1 MVAKKL
7 LHPTSIATEF
17 VAELDTPDI
26 AQIVSSANDM
36 ALVID
41 GDGIV
46 RDVTAE
52 QGIEN
57 FGNATAWIGQPWA
70 DTVTIESR
78 PKLEALMRTTSKE
91 TPSRWRQVNIA
102 SPSGQDIPL
111 LFRVFNVDDDG
122 NKIVMGRDLRA
133 LSSMQQELLDVQH
146 SMEDD
151 YARLYQ
157 AETRYRMLFQMSA
170 EAILILDANG
180 KNILEANPAASQLL
194 DTPVNK
200 LVTSSFNRYFVEK
213 SASEISQ
220 LLTGVRATGKG
231 TDLTVRT
238 RKGNRF
244 SLNATLLRQDD
255 STHFLLHL
263 SSAQST
269 GKASQA
275 PTGSSEVLEVIE
287 RSPDAFVVADP
298 DGRIMAA
305 NEAFLELCQLASDLQ
320 IKNQPLE
327 QWLGRPGVD
336 VGLLRKNLQKR
347 GVVRQYTTQIHPE
360 FGAPV
365 DVELSAVSALDAEVP
380 CFGFIIRR
388 TLRRHQRSQDIARQP
403 FGQSLEQMTEL
414 VGRVPLKDLVRET
427 TDLIER
433 LCVEAAL
440 KLTSNNRASAAD
452 MLGLSRQSLYVK
464 LRRYGIGDQDSLQDQ
479 DDS

>member
-7 LHPTSIATEF
+7 LRPEWIATEF
-17 VAELDTPDI
+17 VAELDTPHI
-26 AQIVSSANDM
+26 AKIVSSANDI
-36 ALVID
+36 ALVVD
-41 GDGIV
+41 DKGTV
-46 RDVTAE
+46 RDVAAE
-52 QGIEN
+52 QGIEA
-57 FGNATAWIGQPWA
+57 FGDAINWTGKAWV
-70 DTVTIESR
+70 DTVTVESR
-78 PKLEALMRTTSKE
+78 PKLEALMRTTATE

-102 SPSGQDIPL
+102 SGAAQDIPL
-111 LFRVFNVDDDG
+111 LYRVFSVDG
-122 NKIVMGRDLRA
+122 EGTKIVMGRDLRA
-133 LSSMQQELLDVQH
+133 LSNMQQELLDVQH

-157 AETRYRMLFQMSA
+157 AETRYRMLFQMSS
-170 EAILILDANG
+170 EAILIIDGNG
-180 KNILEANPAASQLL
+180 KSILEANPAASQFL
-194 DTPVNK
+194 DTPVKK
-200 LVTSSFNRYFVEK
+200 LVATPFSRYFVEK
-213 SASEISQ
+213 SAGEISN
-220 LLTGVRATGKG
+220 LLTEVRATGKA
-231 TDLTVRT
+231 TDLRVRT
-238 RKGNRF
+238 RKGSKF

-255 STHFLLHL
+255 ATHFLLHL
-263 SSAQST
+263 TGTQTTDPVAQASASS
-269 GKASQA
+269 
-275 PTGSSEVLEVIE
+275 SSVLEVIE

-298 DGRIMAA
+298 DGRVLAA
-305 NEAFLELCQLASDLQ
+305 NEAFLDVCQVASDLQ

-336 VGLLRKNLQKR
+336 VGLLRKNLQQR

-360 FGAPV
+360 FGAPI

-380 CFGFIIRR
+380 CFGFVIRR
-388 TLRRHQRSQDIARQP
+388 MLRRHQRADTIARQP

-464 LRRYGIGDQDSLQDQ
+464 LRRYGIGDQDSLA
-479 DDS
+479 DD